1 MCVCHRLDPHCKYKV
16 LILWD
21 YVDRIE
27 IEEVVNYSQAEFV
40 ELISKIEETMSEHN

>member
-1 MCVCHRLDPHCKYKV
+1 MCVCHLLDPQFKYEV
-16 LILWD
+16 LIFWD

-27 IEEVVNYSQAEFV
+27 IEEAVKYSQAEFV